1 MGMLMTY
8 ESISSLGVQ
17 KAEEINHIAQ
27 KSAKNIIGHLH
38 RGKAREKRDNNNNNK
53 FRKSFW
59 YVNIF

>member
-8 ESISSLGVQ
+8 ESISSLGEQ
-17 KAEEINHIAQ
+17 NAEEINHMAQ

-38 RGKAREKRDNNNNNK
+38 SGKPREKRENNNNK
-53 FRKSFW
+53 FRKNFR